1 MPRFSLL
8 AVLLC
13 LAGGF
18 AAAQTTP
25 ASPSPPAPTLTCR
38 QDAAE
43 RSLSGTVLT
52 TFLATCEEN
61 AKTKCESAA
70 AERRLAGPARDSYIK
85 TCVTE
90 VVGEPK
96 Q

>member
-1 MPRFSLL
+1 MLRSSLL
-8 AVLLC
+8 AAVLC
-13 LAGGF
+13 VAAGY

-25 ASPSPPAPTLTCR
+25 ASPAPPSPTLTCR
-38 QDAAE
+38 QDAVQ
-43 RSLSGTVLT
+43 RNISGTTLT
-52 TFLATCEEN
+52 QFLTTCEEN
-61 AKTKCESAA
+61 AKTKCEAA
-70 AERRLAGPARDSYIK
+70 AGERRLAGPARDSYIK